1 MVCALENAIHNSVA
15 NLTVAGLLAFT
26 KMLGMDSKE
35 ADQICRDA
43 TAATKNKSLH
53 AYFPQ

>member
-1 MVCALENAIHNSVA
+1 MVCTLENALHNAVA

-26 KMLGMDSKE
+26 KILGMDSKE